1 MPLDADLLGPN
12 FVKHAQHWTKL
23 VSSPGLQRH
32 PRGIR
37 IPSISGGFFR
47 SPLGRWV
54 VFSSCESHSF
64 ELLAVSCKFQE
75 VVADLADHDIF
86 PLYFPKV
93 QGAICVQPP
102 YVYVQTI
109 AMLVNAWV
117 SNGA

>member
-12 FVKHAQHWTKL
+12 FAKHAPHWTKH
-23 VSSPGLQRH
+23 LQAYS
-32 PRGIR
+32 GIR
-37 IPSISGGFFR
+37 EAIAFLQISEGFFR
-47 SPLGRWV
+47 SPLGRWG